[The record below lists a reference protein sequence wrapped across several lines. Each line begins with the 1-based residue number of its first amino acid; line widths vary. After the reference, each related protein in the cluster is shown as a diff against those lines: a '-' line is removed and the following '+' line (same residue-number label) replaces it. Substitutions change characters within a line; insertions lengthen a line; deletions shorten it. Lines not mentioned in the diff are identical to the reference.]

1 MDHAIIQRAQVAFSQ
16 ACGIEFETLVAPFD
30 GPNRAGVPPNETG
43 VQAAIKQAREADDAS
58 LPLGAWEHELR
69 RADWDKVAQLTAD
82 ALAQQGKDLQLAAWL
97 LEAQIY
103 RYGFSAIGGCLHLI
117 ERLCVEFWDDLH
129 PNQDAPAY
137 TRRANIFSWMNRK
150 LPPLVRQI
158 PMAMGAQEHH
168 YCLAD
173 WERARRYEQHRQ
185 ADPGGGAEGPSA
197 SDLSAAMAA
206 TPSETYAAMERELSD
221 AIALLERLSATLG
234 ERMGRDAPALGGLG
248 AALEQARAL
257 FDAEL
262 YRRGARR
269 TNAATPI
276 QVGQAAVRSE
286 PERLPALAEGP
297 IRDRAEAY
305 ARLDEVAA
313 YLQCL
318 EPHSPVPYLIR
329 RAAEWGQHNAVE
341 LYQELFLRL
350 NGQINIFEM
359 MGLEAPGGAHGN

>member
-1 MDHAIIQRAQVAFSQ
+1 MMDHAIIQRAQAACSQ

-30 GPNRAGVPPNETG
+30 GPNRAGLPAGETG
-43 VQAAIKQAREADDAS
+43 VLAAIKQARETDDAS

-69 RADWDKVAQLTAD
+69 RADWDKVAQLSAD

-97 LEAQIY
+97 LEAQIH
-103 RYGFSAIGGCLHLI
+103 RCGFSAIGGCLLLL
-117 ERLCVEFWDDLH
+117 ERLCAEFWDELH
-129 PNQDAPAY
+129 PDHDAPAY
-137 TRRANIFSWMNRK
+137 TRRANIFSWINRK

-158 PMAMGAQEHH
+158 PLATAAEQQR
-168 YCLAD
+168 YSLAD

-185 ADPGGGAEGPSA
+185 ADPHGAAEGPSPA
-197 SDLSAAMAA
+197 DLSGAMAA
-206 TPSETYAAMERELSD
+206 APSEACAAMERELAD
-221 AIALLERLSATLG
+221 AIALLGQLSATLG

-257 FDAEL
+257 LDAEL

-269 TNAATPI
+269 ANVPLQPGPAGDA
-276 QVGQAAVRSE
+276 GE
-286 PERLPALAEGP
+286 PERPPLAEGP
-297 IRDRAEAY
+297 IRDRADAY
-305 ARLDEVAA
+305 ARLDEVAT
-313 YLQCL
+313 YLQYL

-350 NGQINIFEM
+350 QGQINIFEM
-359 MGLEAPGGAHGN
+359 MGLEAPGGARGD